1 MSMGCLIRPAMID
14 KWAISYYMANG
25 VWRWQR
31 WCIMLVVET
40 NAEQMPRSRKRSL
53 VGLGHG
59 GCWRAG
65 STDVK
70 SIRSMGMRNRRFLD
84 LD

>member
-1 MSMGCLIRPAMID
+1 MSINCLIRPAMID

-40 NAEQMPRSRKRSL
+40 NAEADAEVESKDK
-53 VGLGHG
+53 VGLGPG
-59 GCWRAG
+59 AAG
-65 STDVK
+65 ELEAL
-70 SIRSMGMRNRRFLD
+70 M
-84 LD
+84 

>member
-1 MSMGCLIRPAMID
+1 
-14 KWAISYYMANG
+14 
-25 VWRWQR
+25 
-31 WCIMLVVET
+31 MLVVET

-70 SIRSMGMRNRRFLD
+70 SIRSMGMRNRRSLD